1 MKKIAVVGVQ
11 ESIGR
16 EILSYLAEEGYK
28 PEQVVALEP
37 KSA

>member
-16 EILSYLAEEGYK
+16 EILSYLAEE
-28 PEQVVALEP
+28 AINR
-37 KSA
+37 SR